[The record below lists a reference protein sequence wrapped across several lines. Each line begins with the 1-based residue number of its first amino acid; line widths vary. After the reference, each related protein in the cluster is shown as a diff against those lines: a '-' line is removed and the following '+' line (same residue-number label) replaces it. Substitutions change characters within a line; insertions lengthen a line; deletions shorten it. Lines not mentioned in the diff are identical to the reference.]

1 MRGDLHYSSDLLKEG
16 SGSERH
22 NTLGRSESGRKGVEG
37 EGARGHL
44 RPVPGPRSGQAS
56 VPNSACRRWALSEG
70 ARPQREGFPVGL
82 GSCLYAV
89 AAREAPVGPG
99 SCPEPGTEMGRTGQ
113 TEGGAR
119 CSAGSSLPSLRA
131 GQSKGET
138 GKQLVPES
146 GDTEPISPT
155 EDFSESR
162 LVWGMVRAVNR
173 VRLCL
178 CASCVE
184 RCVWKGPVWNGLL
197 LLFRAP

>member
-1 MRGDLHYSSDLLKEG
+1 MCGDLHYSPNLLKEG

-22 NTLGRSESGRKGVEG
+22 NTLGRSESGRKATSGPSQAPGLARPLSPTALAVG
-37 EGARGHL
+37 LSPRGHG
-44 RPVPGPRSGQAS
+44 RRGQ
-56 VPNSACRRWALSEG
+56 
-70 ARPQREGFPVGL
+70 GFPVGL
-82 GSCLYAV
+82 GSCLYVV

-146 GDTEPISPT
+146 GETEPISPT
-155 EDFSESR
+155 EDFLEPR
-162 LVWGMVRAVNR
+162 LVWGMVRVVNR

-178 CASCVE
+178 CVSCVE